1 MKPRTLILM
10 IVAIVCG
17 LAASYMTSRVIADRG
32 NQNTEEKVT
41 VLVAKQNLPMA
52 TKITDPEKLFEE
64 KQFTKGEEPKKAIRD
79 FDQLKGKF
87 LNKPLSAEQFV
98 TPDDVDD
105 KNNGTLASMLQPGMR
120 AVGIKV
126 TTEDVAG
133 GFVQP
138 HTRVDIMSVIQ
149 RSENET
155 YAKMILQNILVLAVD
170 QQAVRDPEKQAM
182 IPTTVTVEVTPEQAE
197 KLGLAMQLG
206 RIKLTLRALGD
217 EQKVTTR
224 GVTPKQILS
233 QGNDFTPGE
242 VVPGEQQPWN
252 HQPGKLPSLPKVPN
266 PPTAGSDQKGG
277 ILAEIEPPQIH
288 TMTIMNGS
296 DITRAQFQLNKNGEG
311 AISIKKSQPDIAP
324 APRPIPSSKDNKPEA
339 GASGL
344 KPATKSG
351 Q

>member
-1 MKPRTLILM
+1 
-10 IVAIVCG
+10 
-17 LAASYMTSRVIADRG
+17 MTSRVIADR

-52 TKITDPEKLFEE
+52 TKLTEPEKLFEE
-64 KQFTKGEEPKKAIRD
+64 KQFTKGEEPRKAIRD

-105 KNNGTLASMLQPGMR
+105 KNNGTLASMLTPGMR

-126 TTEDVAG
+126 TAEDVAG

-138 HTRVDIMSVIQ
+138 HTRVDIMSVVQ

-155 YAKMILQNILVLAVD
+155 YAKVILQNILVLAVD
-170 QQAVRDPEKQAM
+170 QTAIRDPEKQAL
-182 IPTTVTVEVTPEQAE
+182 IPSTVTVEVTPDQAE

-206 RIKLTLRALGD
+206 RIKLTLRGPD
-217 EQKVTTR
+217 DQKSVTTR
-224 GVTPKQILS
+224 GVTPKGILA
-233 QGNDFTPGE
+233 QGNDANTGLVEPIGDE
-242 VVPGEQQPWN
+242 PWN
-252 HQPGKLPSLPKVPN
+252 RKPGKGLTLPKVPN
-266 PPTAGSDQKGG
+266 PPTADDRTT
-277 ILAEIEPPQIH
+277 IAANELAPPKVH
-288 TMTIMNGS
+288 VMTIINGDQVTRTPFQIS
-296 DITRAQFQLNKNGEG
+296 ENGDSAIT
-311 AISIKKSQPDIAP
+311 IKKSQPDAEP
-324 APRPIPSSKDNKPEA
+324 APRPIPAGKGNKPDA